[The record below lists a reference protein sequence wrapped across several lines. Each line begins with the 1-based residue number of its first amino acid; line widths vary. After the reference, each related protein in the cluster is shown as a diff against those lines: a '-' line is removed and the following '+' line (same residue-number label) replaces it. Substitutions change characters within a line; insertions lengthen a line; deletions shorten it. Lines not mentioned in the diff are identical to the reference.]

1 MQNWLNQKQKE
12 SVDKSVKFFDS
23 LDKKQRVYFYDM
35 FSDNKLKSHINVLE
49 NGCAYISSSD
59 EYSPFDSGD
68 YIVYSFKE
76 NGIQVQIAWSKF
88 YKEIY
93 VSGYVPAKNGWY
105 EWHEYHRDLEPF
117 TNKVMPRMK
126 KKKISFEEALQEAK
140 ERVAV
145 TNNGKSSQNDD
156 YKLNQNRKLQEERV
170 NVGLPILFES
180 ENSRSDYRIISI
192 PSIHSLQALKNRLLA
207 IKSFLNFDSD
217 SMNKIY
223 IESVGESIVKN
234 FSEKHEISTS
244 MEDFVYFI
252 MYDGVNFIY
261 LGDMK
266 KKGRM

>member
-1 MQNWLNQKQKE
+1 MQNWINKKQKE

-76 NGIQVQIAWSKF
+76 NGIQMQIAWSKF

-105 EWHEYHRDLEPF
+105 EWREYHRDLEPF
-117 TNKVMPRMK
+117 TNKVMPKMK

-145 TNNGKSSQNDD
+145 TKNGKSSQNDD
-156 YKLNQNRKLQEERV
+156 YKLNKNRKLQEERV
-170 NVGLPILFES
+170 NAG
-180 ENSRSDYRIISI
+180 YRFFLKVKTAALII
-192 PSIHSLQALKNRLLA
+192 
-207 IKSFLNFDSD
+207 
-217 SMNKIY
+217 
-223 IESVGESIVKN
+223 E
-234 FSEKHEISTS
+234 
-244 MEDFVYFI
+244 
-252 MYDGVNFIY
+252 
-261 LGDMK
+261 
-266 KKGRM
+266 